1 MLSALFALHVIY
13 AVSRRQSPVIQTKLG
28 ITADILEIIASAAAV
43 LLSFVEDQRSVEPSV
58 LLAIYFSGLVVLTIP
73 RLRSLWLIP
82 SINLCRGLLT
92 VIYILT
98 VLAFLLESRT
108 KLKVLRAAYQHVP
121 REQSI
126 GFWGRSLFLW
136 VNPMFQLGYS
146 KILSISDIPE
156 LDQDLQ
162 GDVVLEKLELAWAK
176 SKPGFRLIKAVFR
189 AYSGPA
195 FFAVIPRLALSAF
208 KFCQPFLITST
219 ITYFESG
226 RSDSTAEPK
235 EYGRALIG
243 AYLLVYLGMAVCAC
257 SKNVSYLI
265 NISSRYPPPSI
276 GVSHIGWALWH
287 ELG

>member
-1 MLSALFALHVIY
+1 VIY
-13 AVSRRQSPVIQTKLG
+13 TVSRHQSSVIQTKLS
-28 ITADILEIIASAAAV
+28 ITADTLEIFASAAAV
-43 LLSFVEDQRSVEPSV
+43 LLSFLEDQRSVEPSV

-92 VIYILT
+92 GIYILT
-98 VLAFLLESRT
+98 VLAFLLESST
-108 KLKVLRAAYQHVP
+108 KFRLLRATYQHVT
-121 REQSI
+121 REESI

-136 VNPMFQLGYS
+136 VNPIFHLGYS
-146 KILSISDIPE
+146 KILSLNEIPE

-162 GDVVLEKLELAWAK
+162 SDVALEKLEIAWA
-176 SKPGFRLIKAVFR
+176 SSRSEFRLIKAVFR
-189 AYSGPA
+189 AYSRTA
-195 FFAVIPRLALSAF
+195 LNAVIPRLALSAF

-219 ITYFESG
+219 INYFESG
-226 RSDSTAEPK
+226 LSDSTAETK

-257 SKNVSYLI
+257 GKRVCSLLNI
-265 NISSRYPPPSI
+265 NSRYPPPSI
-276 GVSHIGWALWH
+276 GVSLIAWGQWH